1 MMRYLTPLLLLALA
15 ACGSR
20 GQLTP
25 VEGTPLPVAP
35 YAATATPTPDQLL
48 TPSIQARPQ
57 RSDEL
62 LRQSEERK
70 PSDFDL
76 PPT

>member
-1 MMRYLTPLLLLALA
+1 MRYLPLLLLLALA

-20 GQLTP
+20 GRLTP
-25 VEGTPLPVAP
+25 ADGSALPVAP

-48 TPSIQARPQ
+48 TPSVQARPQ

-62 LRQSEERK
+62 LTRSEERK
-70 PSDFDL
+70 PNDFDL
-76 PPT
+76 PPN